1 MSWVVVSRTIEKES
15 AASRKF
21 SYTLRT
27 HTGELVEL
35 LVYTIMDEVKEV
47 FLRGKNYAYWF
58 KWPAA
63 NEFLEFI
70 EDMLLGHELPGFT
83 RWANIRRRWEK

>member
-1 MSWVVVSRTIEKES
+1 MSWVIVSKTIEKKS
-15 AASRKF
+15 AALKKF
-21 SYTLRT
+21 GYMIRT

-35 LVYTIMDEVKEV
+35 LVFTEMDEIKDVC
-47 FLRGKNYAYWF
+47 LRGRNYGYWF
-58 KWPAA
+58 KGPDA

-70 EDMLLGHELPGFT
+70 EDVLLGHELPGFT

>member
-1 MSWVVVSRTIEKES
+1 MSWVIVTKTMEKES
-15 AASRKF
+15 AALRKF
-21 SYTLRT
+21 SYMIRT

-35 LVYTIMDEVKEV
+35 LVFTEMDEVKEV
-47 FLRGKNYAYWF
+47 CLRGKNYGYWF
-58 KWPAA
+58 KWPDA

-83 RWANIRRRWEK
+83 RWANIRRVGKE

>member
-1 MSWVVVSRTIEKES
+1 MSWVIVTKTIEKES
-15 AASRKF
+15 ASLRKF
-21 SYTLRT
+21 SYMIRT

-35 LVYTIMDEVKEV
+35 LVFTEMDEVKEV
-47 FLRGKNYAYWF
+47 YLRRKNHAYWF
-58 KWPAA
+58 KGPAA

-83 RWANIRRRWEK
+83 RWVDVWRVREE